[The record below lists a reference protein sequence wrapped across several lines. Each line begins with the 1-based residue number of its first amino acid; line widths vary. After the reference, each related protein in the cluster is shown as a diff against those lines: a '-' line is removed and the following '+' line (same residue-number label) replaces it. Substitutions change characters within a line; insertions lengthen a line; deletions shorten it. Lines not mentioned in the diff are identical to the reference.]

1 MKKIIILFVL
11 AVSIISCKNET
22 KTEDTSTENTSVVT
36 GNLDNNGT
44 LKTIEG
50 EFLYVDGAG
59 VIMGENFIYG
69 VSLNEMTEKLIKE
82 ASEKQKDKFDM
93 VPVIIKGEIN
103 PKPKDSDVWDEI
115 VTIKEIIKVLPPKE
129 GEEPIR
135 IETGK

>member
-1 MKKIIILFVL
+1 MKKIVILLVL

-22 KTEDTSTENTSVVT
+22 KTENASTENTSAAI
-36 GNLDNNGT
+36 GNHDNNGT

-59 VIMGENFIYG
+59 VIMGKNFIYG
-69 VSLNEMTEKLIKE
+69 VSINEMTEKLIKE
-82 ASEKQKDKFDM
+82 VSEKQKDKFDM

-103 PKPKDSDVWDEI
+103 PKPEGSDVWDEI

-129 GEEPIR
+129 GEEPIK